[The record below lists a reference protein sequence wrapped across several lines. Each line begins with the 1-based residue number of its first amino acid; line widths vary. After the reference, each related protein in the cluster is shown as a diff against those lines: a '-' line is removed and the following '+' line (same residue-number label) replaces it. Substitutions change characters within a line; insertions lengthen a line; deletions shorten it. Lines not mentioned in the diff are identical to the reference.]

1 MATITFYTH
10 ITDPVSF
17 TCRLTQ
23 KVYKSGASVLI
34 WLEDES
40 RVNQLDHALWSFQAT
55 SFIPHE
61 IWSPQQPQ
69 PVTEPLVLLAY
80 GSDLPTMLKDYVV
93 INLANVYWC
102 DAPHIPERVLELVST
117 DLDDIAAAR
126 QRFRTYRNAGFVIE
140 HHDMRTQK

>member
-1 MATITFYTH
+1 MATTTFYTH

-40 RVNQLDHALWSFQAT
+40 SMSRFDQALWSFQAT

-69 PVTEPLVLLAY
+69 LIAGQLVLLAY
-80 GSDLPTMLKDYVV
+80 GTDLPTIQKDWVV
-93 INLANVYWC
+93 INLADVYWC
-102 DAPHIPERVLELVST
+102 DAPQIPERVLELVST
-117 DLDDIAAAR
+117 DLDEIAAAR
-126 QRFRTYRNAGFVIE
+126 QRFRTYRDAGFIIE

>member
-1 MATITFYTH
+1 MAITTFYTH

-17 TCRLTQ
+17 ACRLTQ

-34 WLEDES
+34 WLENES
-40 RVNQLDHALWSFQAT
+40 RVNQFDHALWSFQAT

-69 PVTEPLVLLAY
+69 PLTAQSVLLAY
-80 GSDLPTMLKDYVV
+80 GSDLPTIQKDCVV
-93 INLANVYWC
+93 INLADVYWC
-102 DAPHIPERVLELVST
+102 DAPIIPDRVLELVST
-117 DLDDIAAAR
+117 DLDEIAAAR
-126 QRFRTYRNAGFVIE
+126 QRFRTYRDAGFVIE

>member
-1 MATITFYTH
+1 MATTTFYTH

-40 RVNQLDHALWSFQAT
+40 SMSRFDHALWSFQAT

-69 PVTEPLVLLAY
+69 PITGQLVLLAY
-80 GSDLPTMLKDYVV
+80 GTDLPAIQKDWVV
-93 INLANVYWC
+93 INLADVYWC
-102 DAPHIPERVLELVST
+102 DAPQLPERVLELVST
-117 DLDDIAAAR
+117 DLDEIAAAR
-126 QRFRTYRNAGFVIE
+126 QRFRTYRDAGFIIE